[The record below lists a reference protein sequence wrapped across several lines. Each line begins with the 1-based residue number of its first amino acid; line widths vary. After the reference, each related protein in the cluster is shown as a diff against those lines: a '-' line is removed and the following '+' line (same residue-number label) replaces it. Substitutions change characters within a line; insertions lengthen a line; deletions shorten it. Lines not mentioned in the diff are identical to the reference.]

1 MTLTIERSKP
11 EEDIVEGCRK
21 QQPKAQRMLF
31 ERCSPKMLGVCRRYI
46 KDNAEAEQVMIGGFV
61 KIFAKINQFKG
72 EGCFEGWVR
81 RIMVNEALIYIRKN
95 KNMYLEMDISK
106 ADDEPDY
113 HKLDEQLEA
122 DDLLKM
128 VKKLPQGYRMVFN
141 LYAIE
146 GYSHKE
152 IAAHLS
158 INVNTS
164 KSQLSRARKLLQ
176 QMLKEREEWE
186 NSKMVSYEK
195 QYVR

>member
-1 MTLTIERSKP
+1 MTLIIERSKS

-21 QQPKAQRMLF
+21 QQPKAQRMLY
-31 ERCSPKMLGVCRRYI
+31 ERYSTKMLGVCRRYI
-46 KDNAEAEQVMIGGFV
+46 RDNSEAELVMVGGFV
-61 KIFAKINQFKG
+61 KIFQKINQFKG

-95 KNMYLEMDISK
+95 KNMFLEMDISK

-113 HKLDEQLEA
+113 QKLDEQLEA

-152 IAAHLS
+152 IALQLG

-195 QYVR
+195 QYAR

>member
-1 MTLTIERSKP
+1 MLYERY
-11 EEDIVEGCRK
+11 
-21 QQPKAQRMLF
+21 
-31 ERCSPKMLGVCRRYI
+31 SPKMLGVCRRYI
-46 KDNAEAEQVMIGGFV
+46 KDNAEAEQVMVGGFV
-61 KIFAKINQFKG
+61 KIFQKINQFKG
-72 EGCFEGWVR
+72 EGSFEGWVR

-95 KNMYLEMDISK
+95 KNMYLEMDISM

-113 HKLDEQLEA
+113 KKLDEQLEA

-128 VKKLPQGYRMVFN
+128 VRKLPQGYRMVFN

-152 IAAHLS
+152 IAIQLS

-186 NSKMVSYEK
+186 NNKMVSYER

>member
-1 MTLTIERSKP
+1 
-11 EEDIVEGCRK
+11 
-21 QQPKAQRMLF
+21 
-31 ERCSPKMLGVCRRYI
+31 MLGVCRRYI
-46 KDNAEAEQVMIGGFV
+46 KDNAEAEQVMVGGFV
-61 KIFAKINQFKG
+61 KIFQKMNQFKG
-72 EGCFEGWVR
+72 EGSFEGWVR

-113 HKLDEQLEA
+113 QMMDERLEA
-122 DDLLKM
+122 EDLLAI
-128 VKKLPQGYRMVFN
+128 VRKLPEGYRMVFN

-152 IAAHLS
+152 IAEELG

-176 QMLKEREEWE
+176 QLLKVREEWE
-186 NSKMVSYEK
+186 NNKLLRYEG
-195 QYVR
+195 QYAR